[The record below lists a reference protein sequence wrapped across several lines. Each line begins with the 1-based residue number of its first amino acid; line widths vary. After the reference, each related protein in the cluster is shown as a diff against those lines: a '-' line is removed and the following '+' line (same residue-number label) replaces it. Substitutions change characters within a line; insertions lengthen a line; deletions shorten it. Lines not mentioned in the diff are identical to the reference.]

1 MSVEP
6 AAFVQGE
13 IFREYIGAKPSPK
26 LRKFPVEIINPK
38 ISEFHFI
45 LAFATDD
52 YDPTTGR
59 GKGNFRPS
67 WNVSDFS
74 AVKIKE
80 MKAQYRNVK
89 VVISIGGR
97 GTKYPFNPEDKLQWI
112 HNAKKSLKEILEV
125 DYKDDCGCVTK
136 TVIDGVDINYEHIE
150 SDGFVECI
158 GEIIEYLKRKGM
170 MVSIAPSDSTD
181 PANPVLTNYKNLYK
195 DNKEHIDWVDYQF
208 YDQTVSTTH
217 AFVNLYRSLSDFFS
231 VKKLLAGYS
240 TDPEDAGKISQKV
253 FFEGCEILLRS
264 DSLPGI
270 FVWDA
275 NDSKVLEEPYYVEIK
290 AQQLL
295 TKSED

>member
-1 MSVEP
+1 MSIKP
-6 AAFVQGE
+6 AFVQGT
-13 IFREYIGAKPSPK
+13 IFREYIGAKSHPK
-26 LRKFPVEIINPK
+26 LKKFPVDIINSE
-38 ISEFHFI
+38 ILEFHFI
-45 LAFATDD
+45 LAFATED

-59 GKGNFRPS
+59 GKGNFSPS
-67 WNVSDFS
+67 WNVTDFS
-74 AVKIKE
+74 AEKIKE
-80 MKAQYRNVK
+80 MKAQYNNVK

-97 GTKYPFNPEDKLQWI
+97 GTTYPFNPEDKLQWI

-125 DYKDDCGCVTK
+125 DYKDGCSCTTK

-150 SDGFVECI
+150 SDDFVECI
-158 GEIIEYLKRKGM
+158 GEVIEYLKKKGM
-170 MVSIAPSDSTD
+170 KVSIAPSDSTD
-181 PANPVLTNYKNLYK
+181 PANPVLTNYKNLYN

-208 YDQTVSTTH
+208 YDQTVSKID

-240 TDPEDAGKISQKV
+240 TDPNDAGNISQKV
-253 FFEGCEILLRS
+253 FLEGCKILLQRA
-264 DSLPGI
+264 SLPGI

-295 TKSED
+295 TNSDD